1 MSLADDLNAGIARTA
16 GAPTC
21 KVCDLL
27 ESWGP
32 ADVEAVA
39 LRKALSTTMGAEQ
52 LAYILRRHGYAVG
65 RPSITRHR
73 REGHE

>member
-16 GAPTC
+16 AAPTC

-27 ESWGP
+27 AGLGET
-32 ADVEAVA
+32 EAVA
-39 LRKALSTTMGAEQ
+39 LRNALSTTMGAEQ
-52 LAYILRRHGYAVG
+52 LAYILRQHGHAVG
-65 RPSITRHR
+65 RPSLKRHR